1 MATRVFLKCTL
12 CINKIIKPKFSI
24 GYNNTKT
31 SLTKQKNVIS
41 KDFNM
46 IFNCF

>member
-12 CINKIIKPKFSI
+12 CINEIIKPKCII
-24 GYNNTKT
+24 GYNYTKT